1 MKPGPEEP
9 SQPTVKPER
18 RPKGWVIG
26 AIIAVGATCLVLIVF
41 GAILFPVFAQARLA
55 ANQEVSLN
63 KLQGQSVALLQYALD
78 NNDRFPAED
87 WMDGIGLYLSDEDT
101 LVSPRAEEEGRYGY
115 AMFAP
120 VAGTPTYAFRMPKL
134 LVFESSDFSR
144 NAMGGTD
151 LLPEEPPYQGYPFA
165 LTDGSTDSEDREQV
179 LAYAE
184 LPIEEESA
192 PGR

>member
-26 AIIAVGATCLVLIVF
+26 AIIAVGATCLVIIVF

-63 KLQGQSVALLQYALD
+63 KLKDQSVALLQYALD
-78 NNDRFPAED
+78 NNDRFPAEA
-87 WMDGIGLYLSDEDT
+87 WMDGIGLYLSDEST
-101 LVSPRAEEEGRYGY
+101 LVSPRAEQEGLYGY
-115 AMFAP
+115 AMYAP
-120 VAGTPTYAFRMPKL
+120 VAGTTTYAYRTPKL
-134 LVFESSDFSR
+134 LVFDSSDFSR
-144 NAMGGTD
+144 NAIGGTE
-151 LLPEEPPYQGYPFA
+151 LLPEEPPYQSYPFA
-165 LTDGSTDSEDREQV
+165 LTNGATEAEDREQV

-184 LPIEEESA
+184 LPVQEEGSA
-192 PGR
+192 GP